1 MLSFQSK
8 QSKAAVQHLTLTENV
23 GVSEDPLRGYSPL
36 ASAGKSIFKMF
47 YDLFSSDKT
56 AALVYT
62 NDIKVLIDMIV
73 RQLTDLSPGEAVCYL
88 YLTNY
93 SILSVLLN

>member
-1 MLSFQSK
+1 M
-8 QSKAAVQHLTLTENV
+8 
-23 GVSEDPLRGYSPL
+23 RGYSPP

-73 RQLTDLSPGEAVCYL
+73 RQLTDLSPGEAVRNIDFTSPYQVFNLIC
-88 YLTNY
+88 
-93 SILSVLLN
+93 